1 MLYFSTRGGS
11 PAVSSAQAVVD
22 GLAPDGGLY
31 IMAASEIPQLDLN
44 ALRDLDYPALSAQ
57 VLSALM
63 PDFSGDEALPR
74 RR

>member
-31 IMAASEIPQLDLN
+31 IMAASDDSVVYLGLKEGIRPEEDVRVSV
-44 ALRDLDYPALSAQ
+44 ALRDEVGSVYTLK
-57 VLSALM
+57 
-63 PDFSGDEALPR
+63 ER
-74 RR
+74 T